1 MCLMLLCSL
10 LLSPQTDEQKQLNK
24 IVSDFAMKFYVAYE
38 NGDVD
43 ALMPITVTPWYHDG
57 QSVVRTP
64 EAMRTELKKFVDQRD
79 TSAGKRKPDVKLVA
93 SFASMKDRMS
103 AKDIGLL
110 QQVAQDDDYV
120 VLVMLKPN
128 DAGNKKV
135 ENVVLL
141 VRRTG
146 GKAVAIGVKHTP

>member
-1 MCLMLLCSL
+1 MMLLCSL
-10 LLSPQTDEQKQLNK
+10 LLLPQTDEQKQLNK
-24 IVSDFAMKFYVAYE
+24 IVSDFAVKFYVAYE
-38 NGDVD
+38 NGDVE
-43 ALMPITVTPWYHDG
+43 ALTPLTLTPWYQDG

-64 EAMRTELKKFVDQRD
+64 EGLRTELKKFVDQRD
-79 TSAGKRKPDVKLVA
+79 TSGGKRKPDVKLVA
-93 SFASMKDRMS
+93 SFASMKDRM
-103 AKDIGLL
+103 ATKDRELL

-120 VLVMLKPN
+120 VLVMLKPS

>member
-1 MCLMLLCSL
+1 MMLFCSL
-10 LLSPQTDEQKQLNK
+10 LLAPQTDEQKQLNK
-24 IVSDFAMKFYVAYE
+24 IVTDFAIKFYVAYE

-43 ALMPITVTPWYHDG
+43 ALMPLTLTPWYHDG
-57 QSVVRTP
+57 QSVIRSP
-64 EAMRTELKKFVDQRD
+64 EALRTELKKFLDQRD
-79 TSAGKRKPDVKLVA
+79 TSGGKRVPDVKLVA
-93 SFASMKDRMS
+93 GFASMKDRM
-103 AKDIGLL
+103 ATKDREML

-120 VLVMLKPN
+120 VLVMLKPV

>member
-1 MCLMLLCSL
+1 MCMMLLCSL

-24 IVSDFAMKFYVAYE
+24 IVTDFAIKFYVAYE
-38 NGDVD
+38 NGEVDV
-43 ALMPITVTPWYHDG
+43 LMPLTVTPWYHDG

-64 EAMRTELKKFVDQRD
+64 EALRTELKKFVDQRD
-79 TSAGKRKPDVKLVA
+79 TSSGKRKPDVKLVA
-93 SFASMKDRMS
+93 SFASMKERMATKDRE
-103 AKDIGLL
+103 LL

-120 VLVMLKPN
+120 VLVMLKPV
-128 DAGNKKV
+128 DAENKKI

-146 GKAVAIGVKHTP
+146 SKAVAIGIKHTP

>member
-10 LLSPQTDEQKQLNK
+10 LVSPQTDEQKQLNQ
-24 IVSDFAMKFYVAYE
+24 IVIDFTKKFYVAYE

-43 ALMPITVTPWYHDG
+43 ALLPMTVVPWYHDG
-57 QSVVRTP
+57 QSIVRSQD
-64 EAMRTELKKFVDQRD
+64 ALRVELKKFIDQRD
-79 TSAGKRKPDVKLVA
+79 TTRGKRVPDVKLVA
-93 SFASMKDRMS
+93 GLAAMKGRMDSKDREM
-103 AKDIGLL
+103 L

-120 VLVMLKPN
+120 VLVMLKPV
-128 DAGNKKV
+128 DTSNKKI

-146 GKAVAIGVKHTP
+146 GKAIAIGVKHSH